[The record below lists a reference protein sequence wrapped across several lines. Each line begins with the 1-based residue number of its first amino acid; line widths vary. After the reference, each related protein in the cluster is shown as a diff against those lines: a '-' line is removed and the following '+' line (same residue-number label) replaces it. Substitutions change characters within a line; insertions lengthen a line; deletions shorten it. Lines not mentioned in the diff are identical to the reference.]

1 MPHALFYL
9 LADDVEGAFQTVRI
23 CHSGD
28 EYLFDVR
35 FGGPCVLAQAGGV
48 GGHIAQVHQGKSFA
62 FYFFNHNA
70 QDAGL
75 LFFVFGQKYESGS
88 VFSFFGYGYALQEDE
103 FVGNL

>member
-35 FGGPCVLAQAGGV
+35 FGGPCVLSQAGGV

-70 QDAGL
+70 
-75 LFFVFGQKYESGS
+75 
-88 VFSFFGYGYALQEDE
+88 
-103 FVGNL
+103 